1 MSTASPPH
9 RRTGA
14 GALLLALLLSP
25 IGITAM
31 AIEEPTYQVLEI
43 FPEFELRRYGPTL
56 VAETEVSGDF
66 EGAGNQAFRRLADF
80 IFGNNVA
87 GEKIEMTAPVTQR
100 PAADLLGSQTITP
113 EPRGDYRLSFVMPA
127 RFTAETLPAPKDP
140 GIRILRE
147 PSRTLAARRYS
158 GRWSWENY
166 RDNEVVLL
174 KAVRAAGLTPVG
186 PTLYARYNAPFV
198 PWFLRRNEVLV
209 EVRDHRD
216 GE

>member
-9 RRTGA
+9 RLAGA
-14 GALLLALLLSP
+14 AALLLAIFLSP

-31 AIEEPTYQVLEI
+31 AIEEPTYQILEI

-80 IFGNNVA
+80 IFGNNVTGA
-87 GEKIEMTAPVTQR
+87 KIEMTAPVTQR
-100 PAADLLGSQTITP
+100 PATEPAGLAPITP
-113 EPRGDYRLSFVMPA
+113 EPRGDYRLSFVMPG

-140 GIRILRE
+140 GIQIRRE

-158 GRWSWENY
+158 GRWNWENY
-166 RDNEVVLL
+166 RDNEAVLL
-174 KAVRAAGLTPVG
+174 DAVRAAGLTPVG

-209 EVRDHRD
+209 EVRDPRE

>member
-1 MSTASPPH
+1 MSTAYPPD

-14 GALLLALLLSP
+14 ATLLLALLLSP

-31 AIEEPTYQVLEI
+31 AIEEPPYQVLEI
-43 FPEFELRRYGPTL
+43 FPELELRRYGPTL

-66 EGAGNQAFRRLADF
+66 EGAGNQAFRRLADY
-80 IFGNNVA
+80 IFGNNAA

-100 PAADLLGSQTITP
+100 SAKDPVGSQGIAA
-113 EPRGDYRLSFVMPA
+113 EPRGEYRLSFVMPA
-127 RFTAETLPAPKDP
+127 RFNAETLPAPRDP
-140 GIRILRE
+140 GIHIRSE

-166 RDNEVVLL
+166 RDNEALL
-174 KAVRAAGLTPVG
+174 LEAVRAAGLTPVG

-209 EVRDHRD
+209 EVRDPSE

>member
-1 MSTASPPH
+1 MCTVSPPH
-9 RRTGA
+9 RRAGA
-14 GALLLALLLSP
+14 AALLLTLLCAPL
-25 IGITAM
+25 GITAM
-31 AIEEPTYQVLEI
+31 AIEEPSYQVLET

-56 VAETEVSGDF
+56 VAETQVRGDF

-87 GEKIEMTAPVTQR
+87 GEKIEMTAPVTQA
-100 PAADLLGSQTITP
+100 PVGTTGGSGAITP
-113 EPRGDYRLSFVMPA
+113 EPRGDYRLSFVMPG
-127 RFTAETLPAPKDP
+127 RFSVESIPTPRDPA
-140 GIRILRE
+140 IRIRSE
-147 PSRTLAARRYS
+147 PARTLAARRYS

-166 RDNEVVLL
+166 RDNETVLL
-174 KAVRAAGLTPVG
+174 DAVRSAGLTPVG

-209 EVRDHRD
+209 EVRDPRE

>member
-9 RRTGA
+9 RRA
-14 GALLLALLLSP
+14 GAATLLLALCLSP
-25 IGITAM
+25 VGITAM

-43 FPEFELRRYGPTL
+43 FPEFELRRYSPTL

-87 GEKIEMTAPVTQR
+87 GARIEMTAPVTQR
-100 PAADLLGSQTITP
+100 PATDPAGSQTIAA
-113 EPRGDYRLSFVMPA
+113 EPQGDYRLSFVMPA
-127 RFTAETLPAPKDP
+127 RFNAETLPAPKDP
-140 GIRILRE
+140 SIEIRGE

-166 RDNEVVLL
+166 RDNEAVLL
-174 KAVRAAGLTPVG
+174 EAVRAAGLTPVG
-186 PTLYARYNAPFV
+186 PTLYARYNAPYV

-209 EVRDHRD
+209 EVRDPRE